1 MANVRPKTDAVIVGL
16 GWCGSLIA
24 EELTRAGLNVVAIER
39 GPWFETATDFP
50 PSVDTDELRWDT
62 RRSMLLPPAIE
73 TTTFRNNRSQ
83 TALPTRDW
91 SMNELGYNVGGSG
104 THWAGMAW
112 RFLPFDFEPYSYTMK
127 RYGKQQISEG
137 LIVQDWGVSYD
148 DLEPFYERFERIA
161 GVSGKAGVL
170 NGEKIEGGNPFE
182 GSRKSEFPL
191 PALATTRLT
200 DLFTAGSKKLGLN
213 PFMVPAGQASQAY
226 TNPLGVRMGPCT
238 YCGYC
243 LYYGCGNFSKSS
255 PNACVVPALMQRS
268 NFTVITESAVLRA
281 NLAEDGKTATGVT
294 YLDRNKMEWEQP
306 ADIVIFSAFQ
316 MQNVRLLLLSKI
328 GKPYNPETRDGV
340 VGRAYS
346 FQTVSG
352 ANLFF
357 EDEYL
362 NQFIGAGA
370 LSAQVDDYNGD
381 NFDHTGKGFIGGAGI
396 LVVARGSRPIGNA
409 DAVPPGT
416 PRWGSQWKKAYTHAF
431 QNGTFIFNQGTSFS
445 HDECYLDLDPEYKD
459 ANGDPLIRVTF
470 DYNENDRRM
479 ARFTEDKAVE
489 IGKAMGAKIVNGFD
503 SAAVSYGP
511 YLPSSDHTIGGA
523 VMGKDPKTSV
533 LNRYQQSWDVH
544 NVFVLG
550 ASSFP
555 NNAGYNPTSTIGALS
570 LWTAKAI
577 IEQYLHKRG
586 PLVEVSA

>member
-1 MANVRPKTDAVIVGL
+1 MANVRPKADAVIVGL

-127 RYGKQQISEG
+127 RYGKQQISDG

-200 DLFTAGSKKLGLN
+200 DLFTEGSKKLGLN

-381 NFDHTGKGFIGGAGI
+381 NFDHTRKGFIGGAGI

-503 SAAVSYGP
+503 AAAVNYGP

-577 IEQYLHKRG
+577 LEQYLHKRG

>member
-1 MANVRPKTDAVIVGL
+1 MANVRPKADAVIVGL

-91 SMNELGYNVGGSG
+91 NMNELGYNVGGSG

-112 RFLPFDFEPYSYTMK
+112 RFLPFDFEPYRYTME
-127 RYGKQQISEG
+127 RYGKQQLVEG
-137 LIVQDWGVSYD
+137 LIVQDWGVTYD
-148 DLEPFYERFERIA
+148 ELEPFYERFERIA

-182 GSRKSEFPL
+182 GDRKSEFPL

-200 DLFTAGSKKLGLN
+200 DLFTEGSKKLGLN

-294 YLDRNKMEWEQP
+294 YLDRNKQEWEQP

-328 GKPYNPETRDGV
+328 GQPYNPETRQGT

-352 ANLFF
+352 ANIFF
-357 EDEYL
+357 KDEYL
-362 NQFIGAGA
+362 NTFIGAGA

-396 LVVARGSRPIGNA
+396 LVVARGARPIGNA
-409 DAVPPGT
+409 DALPAGT
-416 PRWGSQWKKAYTHAF
+416 PRWGSDWKKAYTHAF
-431 QNGTFIFNQGTSFS
+431 QNGTFIFGQGTSFS

-459 ANGDPLIRVTF
+459 DNGDPLIRVTF

-479 ARFTEDKAVE
+479 ARFIEDRSVE
-489 IGKAMGAKIVNGFD
+489 IGKAMGAQVVEGFD
-503 SAAVSYGP
+503 AAAVNYGP
-511 YLPSSDHTIGGA
+511 YKPSSDHTIGGA
-523 VMGKDPKTSV
+523 VMGTDPKTSV

-577 IEQYLHKRG
+577 LEQYLAKRG
-586 PLVEVSA
+586 PLVEVQA